1 MELTQEKVN
10 LIMEQDRRTIL
21 ELYRATFNV
30 LMSAAVRYKNNQE
43 DQMTMVN
50 NAFLKIVTN
59 IQHYKLGTA
68 YFSWAKRIIHN
79 EIIDD
84 FRKNKK
90 YKELFNFESDETASN
105 EIIHA
110 EMDMQMEAEQLQM
123 LLNKLPPATR
133 LVFNLY
139 AIDGYE
145 TKEICE
151 QLELSYETVK
161 WHIKEARKKLR
172 NLLNQTNN
180 QLATT
185 H

>member
-1 MELTQEKVN
+1 
-10 LIMEQDRRTIL
+10 
-21 ELYRATFNV
+21 
-30 LMSAAVRYKNNQE
+30 
-43 DQMTMVN
+43 
-50 NAFLKIVTN
+50 
-59 IQHYKLGTA
+59 LGTA

-79 EIIDD
+79 EIIND

-151 QLELSYETVK
+151 QLDLSYETVK